1 MVSLVDYVE
10 EGDDLEFIV
19 RVAQYGALWS
29 ATVDGYAVEG
39 LGYSAL
45 ASIEHLLSRVK
56 RIRDLNGEVDPG
68 EFTEDDV
75 DLAAMMT
82 LDSMEIDGGSC
93 DA

>member
-56 RIRDLNGEVDPG
+56 RIQELNGDFDPG
-68 EFTEDDV
+68 EFTEEDV
-75 DLAAMMT
+75 ELAAMMT
-82 LDSMEIDGGSC
+82 LDSTDIDGGSC

>member
-45 ASIEHLLSRVK
+45 ASIENLLSRVK
-56 RIRDLNGEVDPG
+56 RIRDLNGDVDPG

-75 DLAAMMT
+75 DLAAMMM
-82 LDSMEIDGGSC
+82 LDSRDIDGG
-93 DA
+93 A